1 MFVFLVLLPLVSSQ
15 CVNLRTRTQL
25 PPAYTNSFTRGVYYP
40 DKVFRSSVLHSTQDL
55 FLPFFSNV
63 TWFHAIHVSGT
74 NGTKRFDN
82 PVLPFNDGVYFASTE
97 KSNIIRGWIFGTT
110 LDSKTQS
117 LLIVNNA
124 TNVVIKVCEFQF
136 CNDPF
141 LDVYYHK
148 NNKSWMESGVYSS
161 ANNCTFEYVSQPFLM
176 DLEGKQGN
184 FKNLREFVFKNIDGY
199 FKIYSKHTPIN
210 LVRDLPKG
218 FSALEPLV
226 DLPIGINITRFQTLL
241 ALHRSYLT
249 PGDSSSG
256 WTAGAAAY
264 YVGYLQPR
272 TFLLKYNENGTI
284 TDAVDCALD
293 PLSET
298 KCTLKSF
305 TVEKG
310 IYQTSNFR
318 VQPTESIVRFPNI
331 TNLCPFGEVF
341 NATRFASVYAWNRK
355 RISNCVADY
364 SVLYNSASFSTFK
377 CYGVSPT
384 KLNDLCFTNVYADS
398 FVIRGDEVRQIAPG
412 QTGKIADYNYK
423 LPDDFTGCVIAW
435 NSNNLDSKVGG
446 NYNYR
451 YRLFRKSNLKPF
463 ERDISTEIYQAGSKP
478 CNGVEGFNCYFP
490 LQSYGF
496 QPTNGVGYQ
505 PYRVVVLSF
514 ELLHAPATVCGPK
527 KSTNLVKNKCVNF
540 NFNGLTGTGVLTESN
555 KKFLPFQQFG
565 RDIADTTDAVRDPQ
579 TLEILDITPCSF
591 GGVSVITPGTNTSN
605 QVAVLYQGVNCTE
618 VPVAIH
624 ADQLTPTWR
633 VYSTGSNVFQTRAG
647 CLIGAEHVNNSY
659 ECDIPIGAGICAS
672 YQTHTN
678 SRRRARSV
686 ASQSIIAYTMSLGA
700 ENSVAYSNN
709 SIAIPTN
716 FTISVTT
723 EILPVS
729 MTKTS
734 VDCTMYIC
742 GDSTECS
749 NLLLQYGSFCTQLN
763 RALTGIAVE
772 QDKNTQEV
780 FAQVKQIYK
789 TPPIKDF
796 GGFNF
801 SQILPDPSK
810 PSKRSFIEDL
820 LFNKVTLADA
830 GFIKQYG
837 DCLGDIAARDLICAQ
852 KFNGLTV
859 LPPLLTDEMIAQ
871 YTSALLAGTITS
883 GWTFGAGAALQ
894 IPFAMQMAYRFN
906 GIGVTQNVL
915 YENQKLIAN
924 QFNSA
929 IGKIQDS
936 LSSTASALG
945 KLQNVVNQ
953 NAQALNTLVK
963 QLSSNFGAISS
974 VLNDI
979 LSRLD
984 KVEAEVQI
992 DRLITGRLQSL
1003 QTYVTQQLIRAA
1015 EIRAS
1020 ANLAA
1025 TKMSECVLGQSKRV
1039 DFCGKGYHLMSF
1051 PQSAPHGVVFLH
1063 VTYVPAQEKNFTT
1076 APAICHD
1083 GKAHFPREG
1092 VFVSNGTHW
1101 FVTQRNFYEPQIITT
1116 DNTFVSGNCDVVIGI
1131 VNNTV
1136 YDPLQPELDS
1146 FKEELDK
1153 YFKNHTSPDV
1163 DLGDIS
1169 GINASVVNIQKEI
1182 DRLNEVAKNLNESL
1196 IDLQELGKYEQYIKW
1211 PWYIWLGF
1219 IAGLIAIVMVTIML
1233 CCMTSCCSCLKGCC
1247 SCGSCCKFDEDDS
1260 EPVLKGVKLHYT

>member
-1 MFVFLVLLPLVSSQ
+1 MFLLTTKRTMFVFFVLLPLVSSQ
-15 CVNLRTRTQL
+15 CVNLTTRTQL

-40 DKVFRSSVLHSTQDL
+40 DKVFR
-55 FLPFFSNV
+55 
-63 TWFHAIHVSGT
+63 
-74 NGTKRFDN
+74 
-82 PVLPFNDGVYFASTE
+82 
-97 KSNIIRGWIFGTT
+97 
-110 LDSKTQS
+110 
-117 LLIVNNA
+117 
-124 TNVVIKVCEFQF
+124 
-136 CNDPF
+136 
-141 LDVYYHK
+141 
-148 NNKSWMESGVYSS
+148 VYSS

-210 LVRDLPKG
+210 LVRDLPQG

-241 ALHRSYLT
+241 ALHN
-249 PGDSSSG
+249 SSSG

-446 NYNYR
+446 NYNYQ

-463 ERDISTEIYQAGSKP
+463 ERDISTEIYQAGSTP
-478 CNGVEGFNCYFP
+478 CNGVEGFNCYSP

-672 YQTHTN
+672 YQTQTN
-678 SRRRARSV
+678 SPRRARSV
-686 ASQSIIAYTMSLGA
+686 ASQSIIAWFNLSSSSKARAASPQLP
-700 ENSVAYSNN
+700 
-709 SIAIPTN
+709 AILAGE
-716 FTISVTT
+716 VR
-723 EILPVS
+723 
-729 MTKTS
+729 
-734 VDCTMYIC
+734 
-742 GDSTECS
+742 
-749 NLLLQYGSFCTQLN
+749 LLLPG
-763 RALTGIAVE
+763 VE
-772 QDKNTQEV
+772 FLE
-780 FAQVKQIYK
+780 
-789 TPPIKDF
+789 
-796 GGFNF
+796 
-801 SQILPDPSK
+801 
-810 PSKRSFIEDL
+810 L
-820 LFNKVTLADA
+820 LRL
-830 GFIKQYG
+830 
-837 DCLGDIAARDLICAQ
+837 RD
-852 KFNGLTV
+852 
-859 LPPLLTDEMIAQ
+859 EE
-871 YTSALLAGTITS
+871 
-883 GWTFGAGAALQ
+883 
-894 IPFAMQMAYRFN
+894 R
-906 GIGVTQNVL
+906 
-915 YENQKLIAN
+915 E
-924 QFNSA
+924 
-929 IGKIQDS
+929 
-936 LSSTASALG
+936 
-945 KLQNVVNQ
+945 
-953 NAQALNTLVK
+953 
-963 QLSSNFGAISS
+963 
-974 VLNDI
+974 
-979 LSRLD
+979 
-984 KVEAEVQI
+984 EA
-992 DRLITGRLQSL
+992 
-1003 QTYVTQQLIRAA
+1003 
-1015 EIRAS
+1015 
-1020 ANLAA
+1020 
-1025 TKMSECVLGQSKRV
+1025 
-1039 DFCGKGYHLMSF
+1039 
-1051 PQSAPHGVVFLH
+1051 
-1063 VTYVPAQEKNFTT
+1063 
-1076 APAICHD
+1076 
-1083 GKAHFPREG
+1083 
-1092 VFVSNGTHW
+1092 
-1101 FVTQRNFYEPQIITT
+1101 
-1116 DNTFVSGNCDVVIGI
+1116 
-1131 VNNTV
+1131 
-1136 YDPLQPELDS
+1136 
-1146 FKEELDK
+1146 
-1153 YFKNHTSPDV
+1153 
-1163 DLGDIS
+1163 
-1169 GINASVVNIQKEI
+1169 
-1182 DRLNEVAKNLNESL
+1182 
-1196 IDLQELGKYEQYIKW
+1196 
-1211 PWYIWLGF
+1211 
-1219 IAGLIAIVMVTIML
+1219 
-1233 CCMTSCCSCLKGCC
+1233 
-1247 SCGSCCKFDEDDS
+1247 
-1260 EPVLKGVKLHYT
+1260 

>member
-1 MFVFLVLLPLVSSQ
+1 MFILLLIGYTAATTCVTGPTTENKQNVSS
-15 CVNLRTRTQL
+15 LM
-25 PPAYTNSFTRGVYYP
+25 RGVYYP
-40 DKVFRSSVLHSTQDL
+40 DDIYR
-55 FLPFFSNV
+55 SNV
-63 TWFHAIHVSGT
+63 NVLFTVPFLRFNSTLTWYNFWNQAYTSRVMEFG
-74 NGTKRFDN
+74 
-82 PVLPFNDGVYFASTE
+82 DGIYFSTVD
-97 KSNIIRGWIFGTT
+97 KSNAVRGWIFGTT
-110 LDSKTQS
+110 LDNTTQS
-117 LLIVNNA
+117 ALLINNGSLV
-124 TNVVIKVCEFQF
+124 TIQVCYFQF
-136 CNDPF
+136 CANPAF
-141 LDVYYHK
+141 LVAGGQQTSAAVYI
-148 NNKSWMESGVYSS
+148 SS
-161 ANNCTFEYVSQPFLM
+161 HNCTYSEVLSHISLDFTEDTGS
-176 DLEGKQGN
+176 
-184 FKNLREFVFKNIDGY
+184 FKRLREFVFKNNDG
-199 FKIYSKHTPIN
+199 FLHIY
-210 LVRDLPKG
+210 G
-218 FSALEPLV
+218 AYEPHV
-226 DLPIGINITRFQTLL
+226 IGIGVTPSLPSTFKPLIPLWKLPLGLNITNFKVVLTF
-241 ALHRSYLT
+241 RSNSQPLQANFAVGSLKLT
-249 PGDSSSG
+249 
-256 WTAGAAAY
+256 
-264 YVGYLQPR
+264 
-272 TFLLKYNENGTI
+272 TFMLSFDINGTI
-284 TDAVDCALD
+284 DKAVDCSSD
-293 PLSET
+293 PLSEL

-305 TVEKG
+305 NVSKG
-310 IYQTSNFR
+310 IYPTSNFR
-318 VQPTESIVRFPNI
+318 VLPSTEVVRFPNI
-331 TNLCPFGEVF
+331 TNFCPFDKVF
-341 NATRFASVYAWNRK
+341 NATRFPNVYAWQRTK
-355 RISNCVADY
+355 ISDCIADY
-364 SVLYNSASFSTFK
+364 TVLYNSTSFSTFK
-377 CYGVSPT
+377 CYGVSPS
-384 KLNDLCFTNVYADS
+384 KLIDLCFTSVYADT
-398 FVIRGDEVRQIAPG
+398 FLIRFSEVRQIAPG
-412 QTGKIADYNYK
+412 ETGVIADYNYK
-423 LPDDFTGCVIAW
+423 LPDDFTGCVLAW
-435 NSNNLDSKVGG
+435 NTAQQDIGS
-446 NYNYR
+446 YFYR
-451 YRLFRKSNLKPF
+451 SHRAVKLKPF
-463 ERDISTEIYQAGSKP
+463 ERDLSSDENGVRTLSTYDFNPNVPLDYQA
-478 CNGVEGFNCYFP
+478 
-490 LQSYGF
+490 
-496 QPTNGVGYQ
+496 T
-505 PYRVVVLSF
+505 RVVVLSF
-514 ELLHAPATVCGPK
+514 ELLNAPATVCGPK
-527 KSTNLVKNKCVNF
+527 LSTQLVKNRCVNF
-540 NFNGLTGTGVLTESN
+540 NFNGLRGTGVLTDSD
-555 KKFLPFQQFG
+555 KRFQSFQQFG
-565 RDIADTTDAVRDPQ
+565 RDSADFTDSVRDPQ
-579 TLEILDITPCSF
+579 TLQILDISPCSF
-591 GGVSVITPGTNTSN
+591 GGVSVITPGTQTSSK
-605 QVAVLYQGVNCTE
+605 VAVLYQDVNCTD
-618 VPVAIH
+618 VPTALGL
-624 ADQLTPTWR
+624 DQISAAWR
-633 VYSTGSNVFQTRAG
+633 VYAIGNDVFQTQAG
-647 CLIGAEHVNNSY
+647 CLVGAEHTNISY
-659 ECDIPIGAGICAS
+659 ECDIPIGAGVCAS
-672 YQTHTN
+672 YNSPAARVGTN
-678 SRRRARSV
+678 
-686 ASQSIIAYTMSLGA
+686 SIIAYAMSIGA
-700 ENSVAYSNN
+700 ESSIAYSNN

-716 FTISVTT
+716 FSIQVTT
-723 EILPVS
+723 EVLPVS
-729 MTKTS
+729 MSKTS

-742 GDSTECS
+742 GDSQEC
-749 NLLLQYGSFCTQLN
+749 NKLLLQYGSFCAQLN
-763 RALTGIAVE
+763 RALSGVAVE
-772 QDKNTQEV
+772 QDKNTEAV

-789 TPPIKDF
+789 APVIKDL

-801 SQILPDPSK
+801 SQLLPDPTK
-810 PSKRSFIEDL
+810 PSQRSFIEDL
-820 LFNKVTLADA
+820 LFDKVTLSDA

-859 LPPLLTDEMIAQ
+859 LPPLLTDEMIAA
-871 YTSALLAGTITS
+871 YTSALVSGTATA
-883 GWTFGAGAALQ
+883 GWTFGIGAALQ
-894 IPFAMQMAYRFN
+894 VPFAMQMAYRFN

-936 LSSTASALG
+936 LLSTASALG
-945 KLQNVVNQ
+945 KLQDVVNQ

-1076 APAICHD
+1076 APAICYD

-1116 DNTFVSGNCDVVIGI
+1116 DNTFVSGTCDVVIGI

-1260 EPVLKGVKLHYT
+1260 EPVLNGVKLHYT

>member
-1 MFVFLVLLPLVSSQ
+1 MKILIFAFLANLAKAQEGCGIISRKPQPKMAQVSSS
-15 CVNLRTRTQL
+15 R
-25 PPAYTNSFTRGVYYP
+25 RGVYYN
-40 DKVFRSSVLHSTQDL
+40 DDIFRSDVLHLTQDY
-55 FLPFFSNV
+55 FLPFDSNLTQYFSLNV
-63 TWFHAIHVSGT
+63 DSDRYTY
-74 NGTKRFDN
+74 FDN
-82 PVLPFNDGVYFASTE
+82 PILDFGDGVYFAATE
-97 KSNIIRGWIFGTT
+97 KSNVIRGWIFGSSFDNT
-110 LDSKTQS
+110 TQS
-117 LLIVNNA
+117 AVIVNNS
-124 TNVVIKVCEFQF
+124 THIIIRVCNFNLCKEPMYTVSRGTQQ
-136 CNDPF
+136 NAW
-141 LDVYYHK
+141 VYQ
-148 NNKSWMESGVYSS
+148 S
-161 ANNCTFEYVSQPFLM
+161 AFNCTYDRVEKSFQLDTTP
-176 DLEGKQGN
+176 KTGN
-184 FKNLREFVFKNIDGY
+184 FKDLREYVFKNRDGFLSVY
-199 FKIYSKHTPIN
+199 QTYTAVN
-210 LVRDLPKG
+210 LPRGLPTG
-218 FSALEPLV
+218 FSVLKPILK
-226 DLPIGINITRFQTLL
+226 LPFGINITSYRVVMAMFSQTTSNFLPE
-241 ALHRSYLT
+241 S
-249 PGDSSSG
+249 
-256 WTAGAAAY
+256 AAY
-264 YVGYLQPR
+264 YVGN
-272 TFLLKYNENGTI
+272 LKYSTFMLRFNENGTI
-284 TDAVDCALD
+284 TDAVDCSQN
-293 PLSET
+293 PLAEL
-298 KCTLKSF
+298 KCTIKNF
-305 TVEKG
+305 NVDKG

-318 VQPTESIVRFPNI
+318 VSPTQEVIRFPNI

-341 NATRFASVYAWNRK
+341 NATKFPSVYAWERK
-355 RISNCVADY
+355 KISNCVADY
-364 SVLYNSASFSTFK
+364 SVLYNSTFFSTFK
-377 CYGVSPT
+377 CYGVSAT
-384 KLNDLCFTNVYADS
+384 KLNDLCFSNVYADS
-398 FVIRGDEVRQIAPG
+398 FVVKGDDVRQIAPG
-412 QTGKIADYNYK
+412 QTGVIADYNYK
-423 LPDDFTGCVIAW
+423 LPDDFMGCVLAW
-435 NSNNLDSKVGG
+435 NTRNIDATSTG
-446 NYNYR
+446 NYNYKYR
-451 YRLFRKSNLKPF
+451 YLRHGKLRPF
-463 ERDISTEIYQAGSKP
+463 ERDISNVPFSPDGKP
-478 CNGVEGFNCYFP
+478 CTPPALNCYWP
-490 LQSYGF
+490 LNDYGF
-496 QPTNGVGYQ
+496 YTTTGIGYQ

-514 ELLHAPATVCGPK
+514 ELLNAPATVCGPK
-527 KSTNLVKNKCVNF
+527 LSTDLVKNQCVNF
-540 NFNGLTGTGVLTESN
+540 NFNGLKGTGVLTSSS
-555 KKFLPFQQFG
+555 KRFQSFQQFG
-565 RDIADTTDAVRDPQ
+565 RDTSDFTDSVRDPQ
-579 TLEILDITPCSF
+579 TLEILDISPCSF
-591 GGVSVITPGTNTSN
+591 GGVSVITPGTNASSE
-605 QVAVLYQGVNCTE
+605 VAVLYQDVNCTD
-618 VPVAIH
+618 VPTAIR
-624 ADQLTPTWR
+624 ADQLTPAWR
-633 VYSTGSNVFQTRAG
+633 VYSTGVNVFQTQAG
-647 CLIGAEHVNNSY
+647 CLIGAEHVNASY

-672 YQTHTN
+672 YHTA
-678 SRRRARSV
+678 SVLRSTG
-686 ASQSIIAYTMSLGA
+686 QKSIVAYTMSLGA
-700 ENSVAYSNN
+700 ENSIAYANN

-716 FTISVTT
+716 FSISVTT
-723 EILPVS
+723 EVMPVS
-729 MTKTS
+729 MAKTA

-742 GDSTECS
+742 GDSLECS

-763 RALTGIAVE
+763 RALTGIAIE

-780 FAQVKQIYK
+780 FAQVKQMYK
-789 TPPIKDF
+789 TPAIKDF

-810 PSKRSFIEDL
+810 PTKRSFIEDL

-830 GFIKQYG
+830 GFMKQYG
-837 DCLGDIAARDLICAQ
+837 DCLGDVSARDLICAQ

-859 LPPLLTDEMIAQ
+859 LPPLLTDEMVAA
-871 YTSALLAGTITS
+871 YTAALVSGTATA

-929 IGKIQDS
+929 IGKIQES

-945 KLQNVVNQ
+945 KLQDVVNQ

-1063 VTYVPAQEKNFTT
+1063 VTYVPSQEKNFTT
-1076 APAICHD
+1076 APAICHE
-1083 GKAHFPREG
+1083 GKAYFPREG
-1092 VFVSNGTHW
+1092 VFVSNGTSW
-1101 FVTQRNFYEPQIITT
+1101 FITQRNFYSPQLITT

-1131 VNNTV
+1131 INNTV

-1211 PWYIWLGF
+1211 PWYVWLGF
-1219 IAGLIAIVMVTIML
+1219 IAGLIAIVMVTILL
-1233 CCMTSCCSCLKGCC
+1233 CCMTSCCSCLKGAC

>member
-15 CVNLRTRTQL
+15 CVNLTTRTQL

-141 LDVYYHK
+141 LGVYYHK
-148 NNKSWMESGVYSS
+148 NNKSWMESEFRVYSS

-210 LVRDLPKG
+210 LVRDLPQG

-318 VQPTESIVRFPNI
+318 VQPTESIVRFPN
-331 TNLCPFGEVF
+331 
-341 NATRFASVYAWNRK
+341 
-355 RISNCVADY
+355 
-364 SVLYNSASFSTFK
+364 
-377 CYGVSPT
+377 
-384 KLNDLCFTNVYADS
+384 
-398 FVIRGDEVRQIAPG
+398 
-412 QTGKIADYNYK
+412 
-423 LPDDFTGCVIAW
+423 
-435 NSNNLDSKVGG
+435 
-446 NYNYR
+446 
-451 YRLFRKSNLKPF
+451 
-463 ERDISTEIYQAGSKP
+463 GS
-478 CNGVEGFNCYFP
+478 GSG
-490 LQSYGF
+490 S
-496 QPTNGVGYQ
+496 
-505 PYRVVVLSF
+505 
-514 ELLHAPATVCGPK
+514 
-527 KSTNLVKNKCVNF
+527 STNLVKNKCVNF

-605 QVAVLYQGVNCTE
+605 QVAVLYQDVNCTE

-672 YQTHTN
+672 YQTQTN
-678 SRRRARSV
+678 SPGSASSV

-810 PSKRSFIEDL
+810 PSKRSPIEDL

-883 GWTFGAGAALQ
+883 GWTFGAGPALQ
-894 IPFAMQMAYRFN
+894 IPFPMQMAYRFN

-936 LSSTASALG
+936 LSSTPSALG
-945 KLQNVVNQ
+945 KLQDVVNQ

-984 KVEAEVQI
+984 PPEAEVQI

-1196 IDLQELGKYEQYIKW
+1196 IDLQELGKYEQGSGYIPEAPRDGQAYVRKDGEW
-1211 PWYIWLGF
+1211 VLLSTFLGR
-1219 IAGLIAIVMVTIML
+1219 
-1233 CCMTSCCSCLKGCC
+1233 S
-1247 SCGSCCKFDEDDS
+1247 GS
-1260 EPVLKGVKLHYT
+1260 GHHHHHHHH

>member
-1 MFVFLVLLPLVSSQ
+1 MFLFLLNLVIVSAQ
-15 CVNLRTRTQL
+15 NTCVTLVGKEQLRTL
-25 PPAYTNSFTRGVYYP
+25 FVNSSNRGLYYP
-40 DKVFRSSVLHSTQDL
+40 DSIFRSSSIALQQDF
-55 FLPFFSNV
+55 FLPFYSNV
-63 TWFHAIHVSGT
+63 TRYDALS
-74 NGTKRFDN
+74 NRNDN
-82 PVLPFNDGVYFASTE
+82 PVLHFKNGVYFAATE
-97 KSNIIRGWIFGTT
+97 KTNRIRGWIFGTT
-110 LDSKTQS
+110 LDNKTQS
-117 LLIVNNA
+117 LFIFNNA
-124 TNVVIKVCEFQF
+124 SNVIMKVCNFYF
-136 CNDPF
+136 CDDPITSIF
-141 LDVYYHK
+141 PNGTAGKYQPVI
-148 NNKSWMESGVYSS
+148 SES
-161 ANNCTFEYVSQPFLM
+161 NCTFEYISPSFSLDVL
-176 DLEGKQGN
+176 DKTGT
-184 FKNLREFVFKNIDGY
+184 FKHLREFVFKNVDGY
-199 FKIYSKHTPIN
+199 FKIYQTHSSIDVNSGLPAGFSVLKPLVELPIGLNITMFRTLTTIN
-210 LVRDLPKG
+210 LV
-218 FSALEPLV
+218 V
-226 DLPIGINITRFQTLL
+226 TNNTV
-241 ALHRSYLT
+241 
-249 PGDSSSG
+249 SG
-256 WTAGAAAY
+256 WQTTAVGY

-272 TFLLKYNENGTI
+272 TFMLKYDENGTI
-284 TDAVDCALD
+284 VDAVDCALD

-318 VQPTESIVRFPNI
+318 VQPQDTVVRFPNI
-331 TNLCPFGEVF
+331 TNLCPFSEVF
-341 NATRFASVYAWNRK
+341 NATKFASVYAWNRK

-364 SVLYNSASFSTFK
+364 SVLYNSTSFSTFQ

-398 FVIRGDEVRQIAPG
+398 FVVKGDEVRQIAPG
-412 QTGKIADYNYK
+412 QTGVIADYNYK
-423 LPDDFTGCVIAW
+423 LPGDFTGCVLAW
-435 NSNNLDSKVGG
+435 NTKTQDSSQSG
-446 NYNYR
+446 NFNYY
-451 YRLFRKSNLKPF
+451 YRSWRPSKLNPF
-463 ERDISTEIYQAGSKP
+463 ERDIAHYTHSVGGVQKST
-478 CNGVEGFNCYFP
+478 
-490 LQSYGF
+490 LTSYGF
-496 QPTNGVGYQ
+496 YSTAGVGYQ

-514 ELLHAPATVCGPK
+514 ELLNAPATVCGPK
-527 KSTNLVKNKCVNF
+527 QSTELIKNKCVNF
-540 NFNGLTGTGVLTESN
+540 NFNGLTGTGVLTDST
-555 KKFLPFQQFG
+555 KKFQSFQQFG
-565 RDIADTTDAVRDPQ
+565 RDVSDFTDSVKDPK
-579 TLEILDITPCSF
+579 TLEILDITPCSY
-591 GGVSVITPGTNTSN
+591 GGVSVITPGTNAST
-605 QVAVLYQGVNCTE
+605 QVAVLYQDVNCTD
-618 VPVAIH
+618 VPTAIH
-624 ADQLTPTWR
+624 AEQLTPPWR
-633 VYSTGSNVFQTRAG
+633 VYSTGTNMFQTQAG

-659 ECDIPIGAGICAS
+659 DCDIPIGAGICAT
-672 YQTHTN
+672 YHTPSTLRSAN
-678 SRRRARSV
+678 SNKRIV
-686 ASQSIIAYTMSLGA
+686 AYVMSLGA

-709 SIAIPTN
+709 TIAIPTN

-723 EILPVS
+723 EVMPVS

-742 GDSTECS
+742 GDSVECS
-749 NLLLQYGSFCTQLN
+749 TLLLQYGSFCTQLN

-789 TPPIKDF
+789 TPDIKDF

-830 GFIKQYG
+830 GFVKQYG
-837 DCLGDIAARDLICAQ
+837 DCLGDIQARDLICAQ

-859 LPPLLTDEMIAQ
+859 LPPLLTDEMIAA
-871 YTSALLAGTITS
+871 YTAALISGTATA

-929 IGKIQDS
+929 IGKIQES
-936 LSSTASALG
+936 LTSTASALG
-945 KLQNVVNQ
+945 KLQDVVNQ

-979 LSRLD
+979 ISRLD

-1051 PQSAPHGVVFLH
+1051 PQAAPHGVVFLH
-1063 VTYVPAQEKNFTT
+1063 VTYIPSQERNFTT
-1076 APAICHD
+1076 APAICHE

-1101 FVTQRNFYEPQIITT
+1101 FITQRNFYEPQIITT
-1116 DNTFVSGNCDVVIGI
+1116 DNTFVSGTCDIVIGI

-1136 YDPLQPELDS
+1136 YDPLQPELES
-1146 FKEELDK
+1146 FKDELDK
-1153 YFKNHTSPDV
+1153 YFKNHTSPDI

-1169 GINASVVNIQKEI
+1169 GINASVVDIQKEI
-1182 DRLNEVAKNLNESL
+1182 DILKDVAKNLNESL
-1196 IDLQELGKYEQYIKW
+1196 INLQELGKYEQYIKW
-1211 PWYIWLGF
+1211 PWYVWLGF
-1219 IAGLIAIVMVTIML
+1219 ITGLIAIIMVTIML

>member
-1 MFVFLVLLPLVSSQ
+1 MILLAFLISLVTAQQGCGVISTKPQPKAMTFLSS
-15 CVNLRTRTQL
+15 
-25 PPAYTNSFTRGVYYP
+25 SRGVYYN
-40 DKVFRSSVLHSTQDL
+40 DDIFRSSVLHLTQDY
-55 FLPFFSNV
+55 FLPFNSTLTQYFS
-63 TWFHAIHVSGT
+63 HVIDTSSY
-74 NGTKRFDN
+74 FDN
-82 PVLPFNDGVYFASTE
+82 PILNFGDGVYFASTE
-97 KSNIIRGWIFGTT
+97 KSNVIRGWIFGSSFDNT
-110 LDSKTQS
+110 TQS
-117 LLIVNNA
+117 AIIVNNS
-124 TNVVIKVCEFQF
+124 THVIIRVCNFNLCKEPMYTVSGGVQK
-136 CNDPF
+136 DSW
-141 LDVYYHK
+141 VYQ
-148 NNKSWMESGVYSS
+148 S
-161 ANNCTFEYVSQPFLM
+161 AFNCTYDRVEKSFQLDTTV
-176 DLEGKQGN
+176 KTGN
-184 FKNLREFVFKNIDGY
+184 FKDLREYVFKNRDGFLSVY
-199 FKIYSKHTPIN
+199 YSYTP
-210 LVRDLPKG
+210 VDLLRGLPSG
-218 FSALEPLV
+218 FSVLRPILKLPLG
-226 DLPIGINITRFQTLL
+226 LNIT
-241 ALHRSYLT
+241 SYRVVMAMFSKT
-249 PGDSSSG
+249 SSNFIPES
-256 WTAGAAAY
+256 AAY
-264 YVGYLQPR
+264 YTGNLKFS
-272 TFLLKYNENGTI
+272 TFMLSFDENGTI
-284 TDAVDCALD
+284 TQAVDCSQH
-293 PLSET
+293 PLAEL
-298 KCTLKSF
+298 KCTLKSLN
-305 TVEKG
+305 VVKG

-318 VQPTESIVRFPNI
+318 TSPTTQVVRFPNI

-341 NATRFASVYAWNRK
+341 NATTFASVYAWNRR

-364 SVLYNSASFSTFK
+364 SVLYNTTSFSTFK

-398 FVIRGDEVRQIAPG
+398 FVVRGDEVRQIAPG

-423 LPDDFTGCVIAW
+423 LPDDFMGCVIAW
-435 NSNNLDSKVGG
+435 NSISLDAGG
-446 NYNYR
+446 SYY
-451 YRLFRKSNLKPF
+451 YRLFRKSVLKPF
-463 ERDISTEIYQAGSKP
+463 ERDISTQLYQAGDTP
-478 CNGVEGFNCYFP
+478 CSVAGPDCYYP
-490 LQSYGF
+490 LQSYYF
-496 QPTNGVGYQ
+496 QSTNGVGYQ

-514 ELLHAPATVCGPK
+514 ELLNAPATVCGPK
-527 KSTNLVKNKCVNF
+527 KSTHLVVDKCVNF
-540 NFNGLTGTGVLTESN
+540 NFNGLTGTGVLTSST

-565 RDIADTTDAVRDPQ
+565 RDVSDTTNAVRDPQ
-579 TLEILDITPCSF
+579 TLEVLDITPCSF
-591 GGVSVITPGTNTSN
+591 GGVSVITPGTNTST
-605 QVAVLYQGVNCTE
+605 QVAVLYQDVNCTD
-618 VPVAIH
+618 VPSVIH
-624 ADQLTPTWR
+624 ADQLSSTWR
-633 VYSTGSNVFQTRAG
+633 VYSTGPNVFQTRAG

-659 ECDIPIGAGICAS
+659 DCDIPIGAGICAS
-672 YQTHTN
+672 YQTQTN
-678 SRRRARSV
+678 SRSV
-686 ASQSIIAYTMSLGA
+686 TSQSIIAYTMSLGA

-883 GWTFGAGAALQ
+883 GWTLGAGAALQ

-945 KLQNVVNQ
+945 KLQDVVNQ

-1219 IAGLIAIVMVTIML
+1219 IAGLIAIIMVTIML

-1247 SCGSCCKFDEDDS
+1247 SCGSCCRFDEDDS

>member
-1 MFVFLVLLPLVSSQ
+1 MLFFIFFLCFRLSAQHCVVLQDLKPPKPSYVNSSH
-15 CVNLRTRTQL
+15 
-25 PPAYTNSFTRGVYYP
+25 RGVYYP
-40 DKVFRSSVLHSTQDL
+40 DAIFRSNVLSLHQDY
-55 FLPFFSNV
+55 FLPYYANIS
-63 TWFHAIHVSGT
+63 
-74 NGTKRFDN
+74 RFDAFHFTTGTRNDN
-82 PVLPFNDGVYFASTE
+82 PILDFKNGIYFAATE
-97 KSNIIRGWIFGTT
+97 KANRVRGWIFGTT
-110 LDSKTQS
+110 LDNTTQS
-117 LLIVNNA
+117 LYIANNG
-124 TNVVIKVCEFQF
+124 TNVLMQVCNFYFCQNPLMSLYTNGSFGKYDPVI
-136 CNDPF
+136 
-141 LDVYYHK
+141 
-148 NNKSWMESGVYSS
+148 S
-161 ANNCTFEYVSQPFLM
+161 ASNCTFEYISRSFILNVSNKNGPFT
-176 DLEGKQGN
+176 D
-184 FKNLREFVFKNIDGY
+184 LREFVFKNVDGY
-199 FKIYSKHTPIN
+199 FKIYSKHTNISVN
-210 LVRDLPKG
+210 SGLPPG
-218 FSALEPLV
+218 FSALKPLV
-226 DLPIGINITRFQTLL
+226 ELPIGLNITKFR
-241 ALHRSYLT
+241 ALVTINHT
-249 PGDSSSG
+249 PPNQGSIVWSVLPVG
-256 WTAGAAAY
+256 Y
-264 YVGYLQPR
+264 YVGYLEPR
-272 TFLLKYNENGTI
+272 TFMLKYDENGTI
-284 TDAVDCALD
+284 VDAVDCALD

-318 VQPTESIVRFPNI
+318 VQPQDTVVRFPNI
-331 TNLCPFGEVF
+331 TNLCPFSEVF
-341 NATRFASVYAWNRK
+341 NATTFASVYAWNRK

-364 SVLYNSASFSTFK
+364 SVLYNSTSFSTFQ

-398 FVIRGDEVRQIAPG
+398 FVVQGDEVRQIAPG
-412 QTGKIADYNYK
+412 QTGVIADFNYK
-423 LPDDFTGCVIAW
+423 LPDDFTGCVLAW
-435 NSNNLDSKVGG
+435 NSKDKDATSSG
-446 NYNYR
+446 NYNYL
-451 YRLFRKSNLKPF
+451 YRMWRPAKLNPF
-463 ERDISTEIYQAGSKP
+463 ERDIAHYNYLVGVQNKSTLYR
-478 CNGVEGFNCYFP
+478 
-490 LQSYGF
+490 YGF
-496 QPTNGVGYQ
+496 FSTSGTGKL

-514 ELLHAPATVCGPK
+514 ELLNAPATVCGPK
-527 KSTNLVKNKCVNF
+527 QSTDLVKNKCVNF
-540 NFNGLTGTGVLTESN
+540 NFNGLTGTGVLTESK
-555 KKFLPFQQFG
+555 KKFQSFQQFG
-565 RDIADTTDAVRDPQ
+565 RDVSDFTDSVKDPK
-579 TLEILDITPCSF
+579 TLEVLDITPCSY
-591 GGVSVITPGTNTSN
+591 GGVSVITPGTNAST
-605 QVAVLYQGVNCTE
+605 QVAVLYQDVNCTD
-618 VPVAIH
+618 VPTAIY
-624 ADQLTPTWR
+624 AEQLTPSWR
-633 VYSTGSNVFQTRAG
+633 VYSTGTNMFQTQAG

-659 ECDIPIGAGICAS
+659 DCDIPIGAGICAT
-672 YQTHTN
+672 YHTP
-678 SRRRARSV
+678 STLRSANNNKRIV
-686 ASQSIIAYTMSLGA
+686 AYVMSLGA

-709 SIAIPTN
+709 TIAIPTN

-723 EILPVS
+723 EVMPVS

-742 GDSTECS
+742 GDSVECS
-749 NLLLQYGSFCTQLN
+749 TLLLQYGSFCTQLN

-789 TPPIKDF
+789 TPDIKDF

-830 GFIKQYG
+830 GFVKQYG
-837 DCLGDIAARDLICAQ
+837 DCLGDIQARDLICAQ

-859 LPPLLTDEMIAQ
+859 LPPLLTDEMIAA
-871 YTSALLAGTITS
+871 YTAALISGTATA

-929 IGKIQDS
+929 IGKIQES
-936 LSSTASALG
+936 LTSTASALG
-945 KLQNVVNQ
+945 KLQDVVNQ

-979 LSRLD
+979 ISRLD

-1051 PQSAPHGVVFLH
+1051 PQAAPHGVVFLH
-1063 VTYVPAQEKNFTT
+1063 VTYIPSQERNFTT
-1076 APAICHD
+1076 APAICHE

-1101 FVTQRNFYEPQIITT
+1101 FITQRNFYEPQIITT
-1116 DNTFVSGNCDVVIGI
+1116 DNTFVSGTCDIVIGI

-1136 YDPLQPELDS
+1136 YDPLQPELES
-1146 FKEELDK
+1146 FKDELDK
-1153 YFKNHTSPDV
+1153 YFKNHTSPDI

-1169 GINASVVNIQKEI
+1169 GINASVVDIQKEI
-1182 DRLNEVAKNLNESL
+1182 DILKDVAKNLNESL
-1196 IDLQELGKYEQYIKW
+1196 INLQELGKYEQYIKW
-1211 PWYIWLGF
+1211 PWYVWLGF
-1219 IAGLIAIVMVTIML
+1219 IAGLIAIIMVTIML

>member
-1 MFVFLVLLPLVSSQ
+1 MLFFFFLHFALVNSQ
-15 CVNLRTRTQL
+15 CVNLTGRAAIQ
-25 PPAYTNSFTRGVYYP
+25 PSFTNSSQRGVYYP
-40 DKVFRSSVLHSTQDL
+40 DTIFRSNTLVLSQGY
-55 FLPFFSNV
+55 FLPFYSNV
-63 TWFHAIHVSGT
+63 SWYYALTKT
-74 NGTKRFDN
+74 NSAEKRVDN
-82 PVLPFNDGVYFASTE
+82 PVLDFKDGIYFAATE
-97 KSNIIRGWIFGTT
+97 KSNIVRGWIFGTT
-110 LDSKTQS
+110 LDNTSQS

-124 TNVVIKVCEFQF
+124 TNVIIKVCNFQF
-136 CNDPF
+136 CYDPY
-141 LDVYYHK
+141 LSGYYH
-148 NNKSWMESGVYSS
+148 NNKTWSTREFAVYSS
-161 ANNCTFEYVSQPFLM
+161 YANCTFEYVSKSFML
-176 DLEGKQGN
+176 DIAGKSGL
-184 FKNLREFVFKNIDGY
+184 FDTLREFVFRNVDGY
-199 FKIYSKHTPIN
+199 FKIYSKYTPVNVNSN
-210 LVRDLPKG
+210 LPIG

-226 DLPIGINITRFQTLL
+226 EIPAGINITKFRTLL
-241 ALHRSYLT
+241 TIHR
-249 PGDSSSG
+249 GDPMPNNG
-256 WTAGAAAY
+256 WTVFSAAY
-264 YVGYLQPR
+264 YVGYLAPR
-272 TFLLKYNENGTI
+272 TFMLNYNENGTI
-284 TDAVDCALD
+284 TDAVECALD
-293 PLSET
+293 PLSEA
-298 KCTLKSF
+298 KCTLKSL

-341 NATRFASVYAWNRK
+341 NATTFASVYAWNRK

-364 SVLYNSASFSTFK
+364 SVLYNSTSFSTFK

-398 FVIRGDEVRQIAPG
+398 FVVRGDEVRQIAPG
-412 QTGKIADYNYK
+412 QTGRIADYNYK

-446 NYNYR
+446 NYNYL

-463 ERDISTEIYQAGSKP
+463 ERDISTEIYQAGSTP

-496 QPTNGVGYQ
+496 HPTNGVGYQ

-514 ELLHAPATVCGPK
+514 ELLNAPATVCGPK
-527 KSTNLVKNKCVNF
+527 QSTNLVKNKCVNF
-540 NFNGLTGTGVLTESN
+540 NFNGLTGTGVLTESS

-605 QVAVLYQGVNCTE
+605 QVAVLYQDVNCTE

-647 CLIGAEHVNNSY
+647 CLIGAEHVNNTY

-672 YQTHTN
+672 YQTQTN
-678 SRRRARSV
+678 SRSV
-686 ASQSIIAYTMSLGA
+686 SSQAIIAYTMSLGA
-700 ENSVAYSNN
+700 ENSVAYANN

-742 GDSTECS
+742 GDSIECS

-945 KLQNVVNQ
+945 KLQDVVNQ

-1063 VTYVPAQEKNFTT
+1063 VTYVPSQEKNFTT
-1076 APAICHD
+1076 TPAICHE

-1116 DNTFVSGNCDVVIGI
+1116 DNTFVSGSCDVVIGI

-1219 IAGLIAIVMVTIML
+1219 IAGLIAIIMVTIML

>member
-1 MFVFLVLLPLVSSQ
+1 MFILVLLNVLSVYGCVNITYGSHHLYVSS
-15 CVNLRTRTQL
+15 R
-25 PPAYTNSFTRGVYYP
+25 TRGVYYP
-40 DKVFRSSVLHSTQDL
+40 DDAFRSSTNVLHEGF
-55 FLPFFSNV
+55 FLPFDSNV
-63 TWFHAIHVSGT
+63 TWYSFWNQKYSVATS
-74 NGTKRFDN
+74 
-82 PVLPFNDGVYFASTE
+82 PFGDGVYFSTID
-97 KSNIIRGWIFGTT
+97 KSNVVRGWVFGTT
-110 LDSKTQS
+110 LDNDTQS
-117 LLIVNNA
+117 VLLYNDGTHVR
-124 TNVVIKVCEFQF
+124 VEVCTFHF
-136 CNDPF
+136 CPTPVF
-141 LDVYYHK
+141 SASSPHL
-148 NNKSWMESGVYSS
+148 YSS
-161 ANNCTFEYVSQPFLM
+161 AFNCTLNYTLASVRADFTEVDGS
-176 DLEGKQGN
+176 
-184 FKNLREFVFKNIDGY
+184 FKTIREFVFKLQDGSLNVY
-199 FKIYSKHTPIN
+199 YASTSYVLAIGATSQ
-210 LVRDLPKG
+210 LPSG
-218 FSALEPLV
+218 VTPLV
-226 DLPIGINITRFQTLL
+226 PLWKIPIGLNITNFKTLVYL
-241 ALHRSYLT
+241 RSDNT
-249 PGDSSSG
+249 PLQ
-256 WTAGAAAY
+256 AAY
-264 YVGYLQPR
+264 VVGHLKRR
-272 TFLLKYNENGTI
+272 TMMFKYDENGTI
-284 TDAVDCALD
+284 VDAIDCALD

-298 KCTLKSF
+298 KCTLRSF
-305 TVEKG
+305 IVEKG

-318 VQPTESIVRFPNI
+318 VQPQDTVVRFPNI
-331 TNLCPFGEVF
+331 TNLCPFSEVF
-341 NATRFASVYAWNRK
+341 NATTFASVYAWNRK

-364 SVLYNSASFSTFK
+364 SVLYNSTSFSTFQ
-377 CYGVSPT
+377 CYGVSST

-398 FVIRGDEVRQIAPG
+398 FVVRGDEVRQIAPG
-412 QTGKIADYNYK
+412 QTGVIADYNYK
-423 LPDDFTGCVIAW
+423 LPDDFTGCVLAW
-435 NSNNLDSKVGG
+435 NSRNQDASTSG
-446 NYNYR
+446 NFNYY
-451 YRLFRKSNLKPF
+451 YRIWRSEKLRPF
-463 ERDISTEIYQAGSKP
+463 ERDIAHYDYQVGTQFKSSLK
-478 CNGVEGFNCYFP
+478 N
-490 LQSYGF
+490 YGF
-496 QPTNGVGYQ
+496 YSSAGDSHQ

-514 ELLHAPATVCGPK
+514 ELLNAPATVCGPK
-527 KSTNLVKNKCVNF
+527 QSTELIKNKCVNF
-540 NFNGLTGTGVLTESN
+540 NFNGLTGTGVLTDSN
-555 KKFLPFQQFG
+555 KKFQSFQQFG
-565 RDIADTTDAVRDPQ
+565 RDVSDFTDSVKDPK
-579 TLEILDITPCSF
+579 TLEVLDITPCSY
-591 GGVSVITPGTNTSN
+591 GGVSVITPGTNAST
-605 QVAVLYQGVNCTE
+605 QVAVLYQDVNCTD
-618 VPVAIH
+618 VPTAIH
-624 ADQLTPTWR
+624 AEQLTPSWR
-633 VYSTGSNVFQTRAG
+633 VYSTGTNMFQTQAG

-659 ECDIPIGAGICAS
+659 DCDIPIGAGICAT
-672 YQTHTN
+672 YHTP
-678 SRRRARSV
+678 SMLRSANNNKRIV
-686 ASQSIIAYTMSLGA
+686 AYVMSLGA

-709 SIAIPTN
+709 TIAIPTN

-723 EILPVS
+723 EVMPVS

-742 GDSTECS
+742 GDSVECS
-749 NLLLQYGSFCTQLN
+749 TLLLQYGSFCTQLN

-789 TPPIKDF
+789 TPDIKDF

-830 GFIKQYG
+830 GFVKQYG
-837 DCLGDIAARDLICAQ
+837 DCLGDIQARDLICAQ

-859 LPPLLTDEMIAQ
+859 LPPLLTDEMIAA
-871 YTSALLAGTITS
+871 YTAALISGTATA

-929 IGKIQDS
+929 IGKIQES
-936 LSSTASALG
+936 LTSTASALG
-945 KLQNVVNQ
+945 KLQDVVNQ

-979 LSRLD
+979 ISRLD

-1051 PQSAPHGVVFLH
+1051 PQAAPHGVVFLH
-1063 VTYVPAQEKNFTT
+1063 VTYIPSQERNFTT
-1076 APAICHD
+1076 APAICHE

-1101 FVTQRNFYEPQIITT
+1101 FITQRNFYEPQIITT
-1116 DNTFVSGNCDVVIGI
+1116 DNTFVSGTCDVVIGI

-1136 YDPLQPELDS
+1136 YDPLQPELES
-1146 FKEELDK
+1146 FKDELDK
-1153 YFKNHTSPDV
+1153 YFKNHTSPDI

-1169 GINASVVNIQKEI
+1169 GINASVVDIQKEI
-1182 DRLNEVAKNLNESL
+1182 DILKDVAKNLNESL
-1196 IDLQELGKYEQYIKW
+1196 INLQELGKYEQYIKW
-1211 PWYIWLGF
+1211 PWYVWLGF
-1219 IAGLIAIVMVTIML
+1219 IAGLIAIIMVTIML